1 MGRRRGEPVA
11 RSAEP
16 RCRDASTL
24 RTATSHRTGRNV
36 RGAAARPADMGPA
49 DVRPANM
56 RPADMR
62 CPEPTAAACPE
73 AYSAAVPA
81 KPATMSAKASEVSAT
96 TMPTA
101 TAAMSPAATM
111 SAATAPATAGVCFE
125 CEKRCDDE
133 QHRGNASA
141 GRQHGLHDAAGLG
154 ASRRGRLSLAA
165 SPRTKS
171 F

>member
-1 MGRRRGEPVA
+1 
-11 RSAEP
+11 
-16 RCRDASTL
+16 
-24 RTATSHRTGRNV
+24 
-36 RGAAARPADMGPA
+36 MGPA

-56 RPADMR
+56 RR
-62 CPEPTAAACPE
+62 PEMHPAAACPE
-73 AYSAAVPA
+73 ASATVPA

-111 SAATAPATAGVCFE
+111 SAATAPAGVCVE
-125 CEKRCDDE
+125 CEKRHDDE

-141 GRQHGLHDAAGLG
+141 SSQGAAGL
-154 ASRRGRLSLAA
+154 APHRRGRLSLGIL
-165 SPRTKS
+165 PRTTKS

>member
-1 MGRRRGEPVA
+1 
-11 RSAEP
+11 
-16 RCRDASTL
+16 
-24 RTATSHRTGRNV
+24 
-36 RGAAARPADMGPA
+36 MGPT

-56 RPADMR
+56 RR
-62 CPEPTAAACPE
+62 PEMHPGAACPE
-73 AYSAAVPA
+73 ASAAVPA

-125 CEKRCDDE
+125 CEKRHDDE

-141 GRQHGLHDAAGLG
+141 GSHGTAELAPH
-154 ASRRGRLSLAA
+154 RRGRLSLGLL
-165 SPRTKS
+165 PRTKS
-171 F
+171 FQY

>member
-24 RTATSHRTGRNV
+24 RTATSHRTGRNM
-36 RGAAARPADMGPA
+36 RGAAARPADLGPT
-49 DVRPANM
+49 DVRLATM

-81 KPATMSAKASEVSAT
+81 KPPAMSAKASEVSAT

-111 SAATAPATAGVCFE
+111 PAATAPATAGVCFE
-125 CEKRCDDE
+125 GEKRHDDE
-133 QHRGNASA
+133 QRGNASA
-141 GRQHGLHDAAGLG
+141 GSQGAAGL
-154 ASRRGRLSLAA
+154 APHRRGRLSLGIL
-165 SPRTKS
+165 PRTKS
-171 F
+171 FQY

>member
-24 RTATSHRTGRNV
+24 RTATSHRTGRNM
-36 RGAAARPADMGPA
+36 RGAAARSADMGPA

-56 RPADMR
+56 RG
-62 CPEPTAAACPE
+62 PEMHPAAASPE

-81 KPATMSAKASEVSAT
+81 KPAATSAKASEVSAT

-101 TAAMSPAATM
+101 AAAMSPATAAM
-111 SAATAPATAGVCFE
+111 PAATAPATAGGCLE
-125 CEKRCDDE
+125 CEKRHDDE

-141 GRQHGLHDAAGLG
+141 GSHGAAEL
-154 ASRRGRLSLAA
+154 APHRRGRLSLGIL
-165 SPRTKS
+165 PRSKS
-171 F
+171 FQY

>member
-1 MGRRRGEPVA
+1 
-11 RSAEP
+11 
-16 RCRDASTL
+16 
-24 RTATSHRTGRNV
+24 
-36 RGAAARPADMGPA
+36 MGPT

-56 RPADMR
+56 RRLEMHP
-62 CPEPTAAACPE
+62 AAACPE

-81 KPATMSAKASEVSAT
+81 KPATMSAKASEVSTT

-111 SAATAPATAGVCFE
+111 SAATAPATAGVCFK

-141 GRQHGLHDAAGLG
+141 SSQGAAGLTPQ
-154 ASRRGRLSLAA
+154 RRGRLSLGIL
-165 SPRTKS
+165 PRTKS
-171 F
+171 FQY

>member
-1 MGRRRGEPVA
+1 
-11 RSAEP
+11 
-16 RCRDASTL
+16 
-24 RTATSHRTGRNV
+24 
-36 RGAAARPADMGPA
+36 MGPA

-56 RPADMR
+56 CRPEMH
-62 CPEPTAAACPE
+62 PACPE
-73 AYSAAVPA
+73 ASATVPA

-111 SAATAPATAGVCFE
+111 SAATAPATAGVRFE
-125 CEKRCDDE
+125 CEKRHDDE

-141 GRQHGLHDAAGLG
+141 SSQGAAGL
-154 ASRRGRLSLAA
+154 APHRRGRLSGIL
-165 SPRTKS
+165 PRTES

>member
-1 MGRRRGEPVA
+1 MCA
-11 RSAEP
+11 
-16 RCRDASTL
+16 
-24 RTATSHRTGRNV
+24 
-36 RGAAARPADMGPA
+36 A

-56 RPADMR
+56 RR
-62 CPEPTAAACPE
+62 PEMHPAAACPE
-73 AYSAAVPA
+73 AYSPAVPA
-81 KPATMSAKASEVSAT
+81 KPAAMSAKASEVSAT

-111 SAATAPATAGVCFE
+111 AAATAPATAGVCFE
-125 CEKRCDDE
+125 CEKWHDDE

-141 GRQHGLHDAAGLG
+141 GRQHQLYSAAGLG
-154 ASRRGRLSLAA
+154 APHRRGRLSLGV

>member
-1 MGRRRGEPVA
+1 
-11 RSAEP
+11 
-16 RCRDASTL
+16 
-24 RTATSHRTGRNV
+24 
-36 RGAAARPADMGPA
+36 MGPA

-56 RPADMR
+56 RR
-62 CPEPTAAACPE
+62 PEMHPAAACPE
-73 AYSAAVPA
+73 AHSAAVPA

-125 CEKRCDDE
+125 CEKRHDDE
-133 QHRGNASA
+133 QRRGNASA
-141 GRQHGLHDAAGLG
+141 GRQHRPHGAAGVG
-154 ASRRGRLSLAA
+154 APHRGGRLSLGV